1 MADGQRTQEGAGNV
15 ANAVG
20 KEPCPK
26 CRENGGDND
35 GDNLARYDDGGA
47 YCFSCGHSENA
58 EGSNVKAAAAPARK
72 GMTLIPND
80 CRPLLKRG
88 IDEETCKH
96 FNYGIGELKGVTVQ
110 VANYYDRDGNVVAQ
124 KIRDAKKNFMFAG
137 SPKAATLFGQQ
148 KWRDGGKMVVITEGE
163 IDALT
168 VSQLQQNK
176 WPVVS
181 VPNGAQGAAKSIAK
195 EIEWLES
202 YDKVIF
208 MFDMD
213 KPGRDAA
220 SECAALLSPGK
231 AFIAQLPLK
240 DANACLMEGKGK
252 AVISAMWDAKAY
264 RPDGVISIS
273 EVADKAAQD
282 IEVGRAWPWEALTD
296 RTYGR
301 RYGELYGFGGG
312 TGCGKST
319 VFKQIAKHIIE
330 TENVPV
336 GLIMLEEPPSMTAKT
351 LAGMMMGQRV
361 HVPEVEYDRDQL
373 RATLASLDGRVYLY
387 DHFGS
392 MSFDVIKQKI
402 RYMVRGLGVRDI
414 FLDHLTALASA
425 IGEDVSERVAIDKI
439 MAELSS
445 LCQELEC
452 TIYYVSHLTTPEGK
466 AHEEGGRVLEK
477 QFRGSRSIAYWS
489 HFLFGIERDKQ
500 DEDGVTVFRVLK
512 DRYTGDAAGLR
523 FGLRYSTTTGLLDE
537 CQIPDARDKAPA
549 GFTKEEDGEY

>member
-1 MADGQRTQEGAGNV
+1 MADV
-15 ANAVG
+15 AS
-20 KEPCPK
+20 KEACPA
-26 CRENGGDND
+26 CREKGADNS
-35 GDNLARYDDGGA
+35 GDNLARYSDGGA
-47 YCFSCGHSENA
+47 YCFACGYSERP
-58 EGSNVKAAAAPARK
+58 EGQPSAAPAPSKAKKLFGDLEYRAL
-72 GMTLIPND
+72 T
-80 CRPLLKRG
+80 KRG
-88 IDEETCKH
+88 ISKETCQH
-96 FNYGIGELKGVTVQ
+96 FKYAIGEMNGVKVQ
-110 VANYYDRDGNVVAQ
+110 VAQYMDENGKVVAQ

-137 SPKAATLFGQQ
+137 EPKKATLFGQQ
-148 KWRDGGKMVVITEGE
+148 LWRDGGKMLVVTEGE
-163 IDALT
+163 IDALS

-181 VPNGAQGAAKSIAK
+181 VPNGAQGAAKTIAK

-202 YDKVIF
+202 FDKVIF

-213 KPGRDAA
+213 DPGKAA
-220 SECAALLSPGK
+220 ARECAAVLSPGK
-231 AFIAQLPLK
+231 AYIASLPLK
-240 DANACLMEGKGK
+240 DANACLTNGQGK
-252 AVISAMWDAKAY
+252 AVIDGIWGAKAY
-264 RPDGVISIS
+264 RPDGVIDIV
-273 EVADKAAQD
+273 EVADKACQD
-282 IEVGRAWPWEALTD
+282 IEVGRPWPWQSLTE

-301 RYGELYGFGGG
+301 RTGELYGFGGG

-330 TENVPV
+330 TEDLPV

-351 LAGMMMGQRV
+351 IAGMMMGKRV
-361 HVPEVEYDRDQL
+361 HVPGVEYDREAL
-373 RATLASLDGRVYLY
+373 RDTLTALGGRVYLY

-402 RYMVRGLGVRDI
+402 RYMVRALGVKDI
-414 FLDHLTALASA
+414 FLDHLTALAA
-425 IGEDVSERVAIDKI
+425 AIDTDERKAIDAI

-445 LCQELEC
+445 LTQELEC

-500 DEDGVTVFRVLK
+500 DEEGVTVFRVLK

-523 FGLRYSTTTGLLDE
+523 FGLRYSTATGLLEE
-537 CQIPDARDKAPA
+537 CAIPDGSTAKEH
-549 GFTKEEDGEY
+549 GFTADGEY

>member
-1 MADGQRTQEGAGNV
+1 MG
-15 ANAVG
+15 NAVA

-26 CRENGGDND
+26 CRENGGDD
-35 GDNLARYDDGGA
+35 SGDNLARYDDGGA
-47 YCFSCGHSENA
+47 YCFACGHTEHA
-58 EGSNVKAAAAPARK
+58 EGSTSAAPRSAPSK
-72 GMTLIPND
+72 AKSLVEFEI
-80 CRPLLKRG
+80 RPLLKRK
-88 IDEETCKH
+88 INEETCKH
-96 FNYGIGELKGVTVQ
+96 FKYGIGEVKGVPVH
-110 VANYYDRDGNVVAQ
+110 VANYCDSNGKVVAQ

-137 SPKAATLFGQQ
+137 EPKKAELFGQHL
-148 KWRDGGKMVVITEGE
+148 WRDGGRMVVITEGE

-168 VSQLQQNK
+168 VSMLQNNK

-181 VPNGAQGAAKSIAK
+181 VPNGAQGAAKSVAK
-195 EIEWLES
+195 ASEWLES
-202 YDKVIF
+202 FDKVIF

-213 KPGRDAA
+213 EPGRTAA
-220 SECAALLSPGK
+220 SECAAMLSPGK
-231 AFIAQLPLK
+231 AFIASLPLK
-240 DANACLMEGKGK
+240 DANECMLQGKGK
-252 AVISAMWDAKAY
+252 DVIDAMWNAKAY
-264 RPDGVISIS
+264 RPDGVIDIS
-273 EVADKAAQD
+273 DVTDKACQD
-282 IEVGRAWPWEALTD
+282 IEVGRPWPWASLTE

-301 RYGELYGFGGG
+301 RIGELYGFGGG

-330 TENVPV
+330 TENLPV

-351 LAGMMMGQRV
+351 IAGMMMGKRV
-361 HVPEVEYDRDQL
+361 HVPNVEYDRQEL
-373 RATLASLDGRVYLY
+373 RDTLESLGGRVFLY

-402 RYMVRGLGVRDI
+402 RYMVRALGVKDI
-414 FLDHLTALASA
+414 FLDHLTALAA
-425 IGEDVSERVAIDKI
+425 AIDTDERKAIDAI

-500 DEDGVTVFRVLK
+500 DEEGVTVFRVLK

-523 FGLRYSTTTGLLDE
+523 FGLRYDTATGVLEE
-537 CQIPDARDKAPA
+537 CPIPEGKSGKAH
-549 GFTKEEDGEY
+549 GFDVELDGEY